1 MVEDSGCLPEYDPL
15 LPTIKSI
22 INELR
27 ISFIVTVCL
36 AILLCGIYPALV
48 WAVAQ
53 GLFHSQANGW
63 LVSVK
68 GQKKIA
74 AYTEGC
80 NLMIFGEPR
89 VNFLDT
95 ESGSGSGSK
104 EVSTYG
110 L

>member
-15 LPTIKSI
+15 LSTIKSI

-27 ISFIVTVCL
+27 ISFIATVCL
-36 AILLCGIYPALV
+36 TILLCGIYPAPV
-48 WAVAQ
+48 WAVAH

-80 NLMIFGEPR
+80 DLMIFGEPR
-89 VNFLDT
+89 VNVLMLNLDLDR
-95 ESGSGSGSK
+95 K
-104 EVSTYG
+104 R
-110 L
+110 